1 MKSKKKPL
9 ILITND
15 DGIFASGIQHLA
27 KAMISIGDV
36 YVVAP
41 DQPQSGMGHAV
52 TIRQIIRAYRSSFPV
67 KVKEAFCCSGTPVDC
82 VKLALNNLLP
92 ARPDIIVSGINH
104 GSNASVNVIYSGT
117 MSAAVEGAL
126 EKIPSVGFSLLDFS
140 PEANFTASVPVAQR
154 VVKNVLKHG
163 LPEGVCLNVN
173 IPKLPLKKI
182 KGIRYCRQAK
192 GHWAE
197 GFEKRTDPHGGN
209 YYWMSGQYVLED
221 NREDAD
227 ENALAAGYVSV
238 VPVHADLTDYNTL
251 KKINQWSSEI

>member
-15 DGIFASGIQHLA
+15 DGIFAKGIQHLA
-27 KAMISIGDV
+27 KAMLPLADV

-52 TIRQIIRAYRSSFPV
+52 TIRQIIRAWRSPFPV
-67 KVKEAFCCSGTPVDC
+67 KVKEAYSCSGTPVDC

-126 EKIPSVGFSLLDFS
+126 EKIPSIGFSLLDFS
-140 PEANFTASVPVAQR
+140 HDADFKASVPVAQQ
-154 VVKNVLKHG
+154 VVKSVLQHG
-163 LPEGVCLNVN
+163 LPTGVCLNVN

-197 GFEKRTDPHGGN
+197 GFEQRTDPHGGH

-221 NREDAD
+221 SGADAD
-227 ENALAAGYVSV
+227 ENALAKGYVSV
-238 VPVHADLTDYNTL
+238 VPVHADLTDYTTL
-251 KKINQWSSEI
+251 KQLKTWSSKI